1 MAKAERTIRR
11 DFKEKL
17 LKRQII
23 PYSSPYTKNHEK
35 IIDMLKASMYSEIK
49 EYVMEIYN
57 IDIDKRLTKERK
69 PKGPKAPK
77 PKKDPALMI
86 KKRILRKLLA
96 FDLVAEDDD
105 LATDIQKEI
114 KYRVLNENVTS
125 EKIIKEY
132 LDHAND
138 VAKQKYMY
146 YKLQMSVANRKGKG
160 VSWNIKPE
168 DIIINEYC
176 PFLGTKL
183 TYAPSEKSKVRLDD
197 KSASNDR
204 FDNSK
209 GYVKGNVWVISRLAN
224 AMKNAASIDQLKTFC
239 YNILKQ
245 YYENN
250 PNLRV

>member
-1 MAKAERTIRR
+1 MERTIRR
-11 DFKEKL
+11 KFKEKL

-49 EYVMEIYN
+49 EFVMEIYN
-57 IDIDKRLTKERK
+57 VNIDERIVREKK
-69 PKGPKAPK
+69 PKKPKAPK

-96 FDLVAEDDD
+96 YDLVVEDDD
-105 LATDIQKEI
+105 LATDIQREI
-114 KYRVLNENVTS
+114 KDKVLNENATA
-125 EKIIKEY
+125 EKILKEY

-138 VAKQKYMY
+138 AAKQKYMF
-146 YKLQMSVANRKGKG
+146 YKLQTSVANRKGKG
-160 VSWNIKPE
+160 VSWNISPE

-183 TYAPSEKSKVRLDD
+183 VYAPTKKSKVKLDD
-197 KSASNDR
+197 VSASNDR

-239 YNILKQ
+239 YNILKK